1 MAVKIAVRIVANG
14 YVEVPD
20 NTGNQSVD
28 EVVAEL
34 LRIAFPDL
42 TDITVEIMEDLSTCE
57 QEE

>member
-1 MAVKIAVRIVANG
+1 MAVKVAVRIVANG

-34 LRIAFPDL
+34 LRIGFPDL
-42 TDITVEIMEDLSTCE
+42 TDITVEVI
-57 QEE
+57 EEEE